1 MRAALT
7 AMMLMIGSQAGAEC
21 GNLCDYEWVR
31 TATPADVQAELDG
44 GADVM
49 ARMVNGDTPLHYAA
63 NWGTAAN
70 VQALLDAGA
79 DAMARDES
87 GETPLPRVAQH
98 GTPENIQTLLAAGA
112 DAKATE
118 KSGKSPWDIAQ
129 DNEDLKGT
137 KAYWALN
144 EAQYD

>member
-1 MRAALT
+1 MGLKGFVK
-7 AMMLMIGSQAGAEC
+7 L
-21 GNLCDYEWVR
+21 
-31 TATPADVQAELDG
+31 
-44 GADVM
+44 
-49 ARMVNGDTPLHYAA
+49 A
-63 NWGTAAN
+63 NM
-70 VQALLDAGA
+70 QPLLDAGA

-87 GETPLPRVAQH
+87 GGTPLPRVAQH

-144 EAQYD
+144 EAQYN